1 MNIKQID
8 HLFKNLNIGL
18 WSYHADSNEWWFSEQ
33 CRTLLKDFNFKDSM
47 EDLSECVLCD
57 DKNIFL
63 NLIHHVKTSPSSFS
77 ISFRLQNKQRSK
89 LLWLSV
95 KSVLEKHKNN
105 NVLLGTINESS
116 VPHSM
121 VARYS
126 HAMATND
133 MALEAGN
140 IGIWSCRIS
149 SLVNKNNNWQF
160 DTRARQLLHLVQR
173 NAKTY
178 DEWTQQLGKKDLV
191 HIKKVISDALES
203 NTEGGSNFQFE
214 YKFETP
220 THNYKHILAT
230 GSVNTDPNTGD
241 KRIDGTF
248 QDKTFERVAQY
259 ELQRLNASLET
270 RVQKRTEL
278 LEKSTKLAES
288 ANEAKGNFLAMMSH
302 ELRTPMNAIIGS
314 LDLLAMEQFDS
325 EQLDLVET
333 SKSSSI
339 NLVRILNDILDF
351 TKIESGNIELE
362 RIPMRLSDVIE
373 SIVNVF
379 QPVAN
384 AKNVRLCVFED
395 PLLPKVVMGD
405 PTRLR
410 QILYNLMSNAIKFS
424 SSESNQPK
432 IVELHVCLR
441 HKEKYLY
448 YVEFCIIDFGNGMTE
463 STIKTL
469 FTPFK
474 QAEKSTLR
482 KFGGTGLGLSICY
495 KLVNLMGG
503 KINVTSTVGEGSKFY
518 CDLPFSLAKLIPA
531 ELQQANYENIS
542 VVYNHQQNEKCAKS
556 ISLITSLESNGI
568 RIVNHDA
575 LPVDEMDDINL
586 ALIIC
591 RTEADIIQVN
601 RLVYGCPEALPV
613 VICSHYPINLFSK
626 ITQKRSTFLLFD
638 NLTVNKLTATITQ
651 KIATPSA
658 TKSLDEVDLDE
669 KLSLDERLSLDE
681 KLSFDEKLIFDDDFT
696 LISDIK
702 NAAPELNARLLVVED
717 NPVNQKLIAKQLQK
731 LNLTFLM
738 ASNGFEGLAYW
749 QTYSPKLI
757 LTDCHMPEMNGFDM
771 SREIRKREKMQLSNK
786 TRVSIIAITGATL
799 TGDEQLCIEAGM
811 DDFLS
816 KPIQLKTLKNM
827 LNKWIPNELPILS
840 HNVLIDFIG
849 NDKNS
854 INEFYIEFMQ
864 QADTS
869 MKFLTMHFNARNF
882 EKISEE
888 AHFLKTSAM
897 AIGAQ
902 RTGQI
907 LHILEDKAREK
918 STKECYRELVALK
931 TTLIALKSS
940 IANHLNQA

>member
-1 MNIKQID
+1 
-8 HLFKNLNIGL
+8 
-18 WSYHADSNEWWFSEQ
+18 
-33 CRTLLKDFNFKDSM
+33 
-47 EDLSECVLCD
+47 
-57 DKNIFL
+57 
-63 NLIHHVKTSPSSFS
+63 
-77 ISFRLQNKQRSK
+77 
-89 LLWLSV
+89 
-95 KSVLEKHKNN
+95 
-105 NVLLGTINESS
+105 
-116 VPHSM
+116 
-121 VARYS
+121 
-126 HAMATND
+126 
-133 MALEAGN
+133 
-140 IGIWSCRIS
+140 
-149 SLVNKNNNWQF
+149 
-160 DTRARQLLHLVQR
+160 
-173 NAKTY
+173 
-178 DEWTQQLGKKDLV
+178 
-191 HIKKVISDALES
+191 
-203 NTEGGSNFQFE
+203 
-214 YKFETP
+214 
-220 THNYKHILAT
+220 
-230 GSVNTDPNTGD
+230 
-241 KRIDGTF
+241 
-248 QDKTFERVAQY
+248 
-259 ELQRLNASLET
+259 
-270 RVQKRTEL
+270 
-278 LEKSTKLAES
+278 
-288 ANEAKGNFLAMMSH
+288 
-302 ELRTPMNAIIGS
+302 
-314 LDLLAMEQFDS
+314 
-325 EQLDLVET
+325 
-333 SKSSSI
+333 
-339 NLVRILNDILDF
+339 
-351 TKIESGNIELE
+351 
-362 RIPMRLSDVIE
+362 
-373 SIVNVF
+373 
-379 QPVAN
+379 
-384 AKNVRLCVFED
+384 
-395 PLLPKVVMGD
+395 
-405 PTRLR
+405 
-410 QILYNLMSNAIKFS
+410 
-424 SSESNQPK
+424 
-432 IVELHVCLR
+432 
-441 HKEKYLY
+441 
-448 YVEFCIIDFGNGMTE
+448 
-463 STIKTL
+463 
-469 FTPFK
+469 
-474 QAEKSTLR
+474 
-482 KFGGTGLGLSICY
+482 
-495 KLVNLMGG
+495 MGG

-556 ISLITSLESNGI
+556 ISLITSLENNGI

-575 LPVDEMDDINL
+575 LPVDEMNDINL

-658 TKSLDEVDLDE
+658 TKSLDAVD
-669 KLSLDERLSLDE
+669 LDE

-702 NAAPELNARLLVVED
+702 NAAPELNTKLLVVED

-738 ASNGFEGLAYW
+738 ASNGLQGLAYW

-757 LTDCHMPEMNGFDM
+757 LTDCHMPEMNGYDM

-786 TRVSIIAITGATL
+786 TRVSIIAITGAAL

-940 IANHLNQA
+940 IADHLNQA